1 MNAAD
6 SLLCPCF
13 CRRRSDAGGR
23 HKLPESKLQVACVAW
38 ANAQNLLVVG
48 HAGGAAYLHGGR
60 TANALKAKGVT
71 PGIPDLLILEP
82 GFDGTH
88 SLAVELKIDGN
99 GLSADQR
106 AWFEKGRAR
115 QWRCVEAR
123 SLDQFQALVRE
134 HQTGVIEI
142 D

>member
-1 MNAAD
+1 MP
-6 SLLCPCF
+6 LLLPQAK
-13 CRRRSDAGGR
+13 RRRR
-23 HKLPESKLQVACVAW
+23 K
-38 ANAQNLLVVG
+38 AQAARVQAASRLRCLGERAEPLVVG

-88 SLAVELKIDGN
+88 GLAVELKIDGN

-106 AWFEKGRAR
+106 AWFEKGRAK